1 MIKKYILPAALIIA
15 LVLIII
21 WIIHGNTA
29 LEINTISVSST
40 TLPQEFDGFRI
51 VQISDLHNAEFGKDN
66 AKLISAIK
74 DADADIIVITGDIID
89 SRRTNIDCALRFA
102 GEAALV
108 APTYYVN
115 GNHESRLEDT
125 EYVRLKNGLE
135 QADVTILENDTAD
148 VLQGDEMITLVGIN
162 DPKFPMELVD
172 DVTGQNIEH
181 QLMNV
186 IPQNDNYK
194 ILLAHR
200 PEYFDLYAGKVDLV
214 FSGHAHGGQFII
226 PFVGGGYSP
235 GQGFMPEYYDG
246 IYEQSGTSMIVSRG
260 IGNSIFPFRINNKP
274 QIVVAELKSL
284 RGNVSDKSMVEV
296 PISEVE
302 AFVKQNDGHLTAQEA
317 EKLCGEVMG
326 EVAEETGFPISYRC
340 QGEVSANDKFY
351 YVMHISWLV
360 DNSHWSYIGNCFVSS
375 DGREI
380 YDGIASE
387 KEYKI
392 AKLLWSK

>member
-1 MIKKYILPAALIIA
+1 MIKKYILPTVLVIA

-29 LEINTISVSST
+29 LEINTISVSSE

-74 DADADIIVITGDIID
+74 DADADIIVVTGDIID
-89 SRRTNIDCALRFA
+89 SRRTNIDCALHFA

-115 GNHESRLEDT
+115 GNHESRLVET
-125 EYVRLKNGLE
+125 EYDRLIEGLKNAG
-135 QADVTILENDTAD
+135 VKVLENDVAEIS
-148 VLQGDEMITLVGIN
+148 VGDELITLIGIN

-172 DVTGQNIEH
+172 DTVEQNIEH
-181 QLMNV
+181 QLMSV
-186 IPQNDNYK
+186 IPESDNYK
-194 ILLAHR
+194 VLLAHR
-200 PEYFDLYAGKVDLV
+200 PEYFDVYADKVDLV

-226 PFVGGGYSP
+226 PFIGGVLAP
-235 GQGFMPEYYDG
+235 GQGFLPEYYDG
-246 IYEQSGTSMIVSRG
+246 VYEQNGTSMIVSRG

-284 RGNVSDKSMVEV
+284 RGNVSDKSIVEV
-296 PISEVE
+296 PSSEVGALVE
-302 AFVKQNDGHLTAQEA
+302 QNEEYITEQEA

-326 EVAEETGFPISYRC
+326 EVAEETGFPVSYRC
-340 QGEVSANDKFY
+340 RGAVSVSGKFY

-360 DNSHWSYIGNCFVSS
+360 DNSHWSYIGNCFVSC

-380 YDGIASE
+380 YDGIVSE

-392 AKLLWSK
+392 IKLLWSR